1 MKGTNSIYIKNARVN
16 NLKNVSVEIGRNK
29 LVVITGVSGSGK
41 SSLAFDTLYAEG
53 QRRYVES
60 LSSYARQFL
69 ERMEKP
75 EVDYI
80 QGISPAMAI
89 QQKVNTSNPRSTVG
103 TTTEIYD
110 FLKLLFARIG
120 QTYSPISGKL
130 VTLDSITDIVDYI
143 LDHEE
148 KTKVHVLT
156 EIQVR
161 SKGYRAELELTLQKG
176 FSRIWE
182 DGQVKYIEEELLNE
196 DLAERETFILL
207 VDRTVIKKEEINN
220 LRGRLGDSV
229 QTAYQEG
236 HGECLVQVNGE
247 DLKRFSEKFE
257 ADGMKFERP
266 SVNFFSFN
274 NPFGACKKCEGF
286 GRVLG
291 IDEQLVIPDQTKS
304 VYDGAVA
311 PWRGEVMGEYQKAFI
326 AHAAAKDFPIHKPYF
341 ELSREQRN
349 QLWDGI
355 PGAEGINGFFEYIA
369 TKTHKIQY
377 RVMLARYRGYTTC
390 PECKGSRLRKDTN
403 YVKVGGYTISDFL
416 FMQLDELEQA
426 MHGLELEEQQSQ
438 IAKRLIHE
446 INTRI
451 GYLNKVG
458 VSYLILNRKI
468 NTLSGGEMQ
477 RIRLATSLG
486 SGLVG
491 SMYILDEP
499 SIGLHSR
506 DTDRL
511 IDILES
517 LREQGNTVIVVE
529 HDEAIMRKANQLIDL
544 GPGAGELG
552 GQVVFNGSFDKMVKA
567 KTLTG
572 DYLSGKNEI
581 EVPKTRRKIHSRVK
595 LEGAYMHNLKGI
607 DVEIPLHA
615 LTVVT
620 GVSGSGKTTL
630 IQQILYPTLKRH
642 VEQQNAAVKFAKE
655 LGGDLHLVKGIEMV
669 DQRPI
674 GRSARS
680 NPVTYIKAY
689 DLIRDLFSK
698 QPLANIKNLKP
709 GHFSFNVDGGR
720 CDECKG
726 DGYTVVEMQFLPDV
740 KLLCESCRG
749 KRFKRNVLEVQYKGK
764 NIDDILNMTISEAHE
779 FFVKEKKIVA
789 KLSILE
795 RVGLGYLRMGQ
806 STSTL
811 SGGEAQRMKLAS
823 FLANAGGQQG
833 TLYIFDEPTTGLHFD
848 DIKKLLAAMNE
859 LVERGN
865 TILIIEHNLDVIKT
879 ADWIIDLGPEGGDKG
894 GDLLFQGRPEEL
906 VEVERSYTAKY
917 LKDKL

>member
-196 DLAERETFILL
+196 NLEERETFILL

-247 DLKRFSEKFE
+247 ELKRFSEKFE

-326 AHAAAKDFPIHKPYF
+326 VHAAAIDFPIHKPYF

-390 PECKGSRLRKDTN
+390 PECKGSRLRKDTS

-416 FMQLDELEQA
+416 FMQLDELERA
-426 MHGLELEEQQSQ
+426 MHGLELDEQQSQ

-458 VSYLILNRKI
+458 VSYLTLNRKI

-552 GQVVFNGSFDKMVKA
+552 GQVVFNGTFDKMVKA

-581 EVPKTRRKIHSRVK
+581 EVPKTRRKIHSRIK

-779 FFVKEKKIVA
+779 FFVKEKKIVS
-789 KLSILE
+789 KLNILE

-894 GDLLFQGRPEEL
+894 GELLFQGRPEDL
-906 VEVERSYTAKY
+906 VEVEQSYTAKY